1 MEPAASY
8 AAVARAREKEMPVR
22 VFIAMFIAMA
32 TFIMAPSV
40 WPVTWLCAVCAY
52 QLVDRIVTRQLEVNC
67 DLDLPRH
74 LKVAY
79 VISTLGSSIV
89 YTAIT
94 PYLWFMGGDAG
105 QWFAIMASCGGM
117 LHVALRAYP
126 SKAVLLAGAVP
137 HAMSLFGLPALYVM
151 TRGDHHMVTLAM
163 ILIGAMLYIAHLIAG
178 AQQSG
183 AAMADLRKA
192 TAEANDARDQAERA
206 SAAKSQFLATVSHEI
221 RTPMNAVLS
230 AAHLLKRTSLTEEQ
244 AAHVAM
250 LNNGGEVLVALLND
264 VLDISKIEAGK
275 MELEEAV
282 FNLPEALDALVALY
296 GPRAHANGV
305 ELALDKAEDLP
316 AIIRT
321 DPLRLRQILFNL
333 LSNAVKFTDHG
344 KVTLRTRRFVAAG
357 REWLG
362 VEVQDTGCGIDVE
375 AMGRLFGSFEQARAT
390 TARSHGGT
398 GLGLAISH
406 RLATLM
412 GGDLTCES
420 TPGKGSIFR
429 LSVPLV
435 SAPVSVLRSDG
446 RAANDPDDIPHLSIL
461 VAEDHDVNRR
471 IVALFLEPLGWRLT
485 MALNGAEAVEAAG
498 KEAFDV
504 ILMDMQMPVMDGVEA
519 GLAIRAGGGPNAG
532 APIVALTANA
542 LGHHRDAWR
551 PVDAAAFLTK
561 PIDPELLVETLVKV
575 SEPRRSEA
583 GRAVA

>member
-1 MEPAASY
+1 MEPAATY

-22 VFIAMFIAMA
+22 VFLAMFIAMA
-32 TFIMAPSV
+32 SFVLAPSV

-52 QLVDRIVTRQLEVNC
+52 QLIDRGITRELEAYA
-67 DLDLPRH
+67 DEALPAH
-74 LKVAY
+74 LKIAY
-79 VISTLGSSIV
+79 VISTMGSSIV

-94 PYLWFMGGDAG
+94 PYLWFMGGEAG

-117 LHVALRAYP
+117 LHVALRTYP
-126 SKAVLLAGAVP
+126 SRAVMMAGALP
-137 HAMSLFGLPALYVM
+137 HAASLFGLPALYVL
-151 TRGDHHMVTLAM
+151 TRGDHNLISLAM

-183 AAMADLRKA
+183 AAMADLRRA
-192 TAEANDARDQAERA
+192 TAEANEARDLAERA

-230 AAHLLKRTSLTEEQ
+230 AAHLLKRTTLTEDQ

-275 MELEEAV
+275 MDLEEAA

-296 GPRAHANGV
+296 GPRAQANGV
-305 ELALDKAEDLP
+305 ALIIDKAGDLP
-316 AIIRT
+316 GVIRT

-344 KVTLRTRRFVAAG
+344 AVTLSARRYSAG
-357 REWLG
+357 GADWLG
-362 VEVQDTGCGIDVE
+362 VDVRDTGCGIDQE
-375 AMGRLFGSFEQARAT
+375 AMGRLFGNFEQAKAA

-398 GLGLAISH
+398 GLGLAISR

-420 TPGKGSIFR
+420 TPGQGSIFH
-429 LSVPLV
+429 LSVPLIE
-435 SAPVSVLRSDG
+435 APAPLQRADG
-446 RAANDPDDIPHLSIL
+446 RAANDPDGLPSLSIL

-485 MALNGAEAVEAAG
+485 MALNGAEAVEMAG
-498 KEAFDV
+498 KQVFDA
-504 ILMDMQMPVMDGVEA
+504 ILMDMQMPVMGGIEA
-519 GLAIRAGGGPNAG
+519 SLAIRAGIGPNAKT
-532 APIVALTANA
+532 PIVALTANA
-542 LGHHRDAWR
+542 LGHHRDAWK
-551 PVDAAAFLTK
+551 PAGAAAFLTK
-561 PIDPELLVETLVKV
+561 PIDPELLVETLISV
-575 SEPRRSEA
+575 SEPRRAEA
-583 GRAVA
+583 ARAVA